1 MSSSLKVGVAGVGYL
16 GQHHARIYSTL
27 PDVQLIGVYDANP
40 ARAAEIAAAHKTKAF
55 DNLTELAKQCDAM
68 SVVVPTDKHAE
79 VSVPLLEAGCH
90 LLIEK
95 PLCVS
100 LEEAQK
106 IVSTAQKHERLVQ
119 VGHIEH
125 FNPVIGYLEKVLNAP
140 RYITTERLGPFTPRG
155 AEVGVVLDK
164 MIHDIGLVM
173 ALVRSPITR
182 IDSVGVNVLTP
193 NEDIANA
200 RLAFANGAVANLSAS
215 RISPENVREIRV
227 FQSDAYLSLDF
238 AKQAGHT
245 IVKKGQQLERAD
257 IPIEKAEPL
266 MLELQSFVAAVRE
279 RATPKVDA
287 TLGKSA
293 LEVALQITQQ
303 IRENQKLAAK

>member
-1 MSSSLKVGVAGVGYL
+1 MSSPLKVGVAGVGYL
-16 GQHHARIYSTL
+16 GQHHARIYATL
-27 PDVQLIGVYDANP
+27 PQVQLVGVFDANP
-40 ARAAEIAAAHKTKAF
+40 ARAAEIAAAHKTQAF
-55 DNLTELAKQCDAM
+55 DNLADLAKQCDAM

-79 VSVPLLEAGCH
+79 VSIPLLEAGCH

-95 PLCVS
+95 PLCAS
-100 LEEAQK
+100 LEEAQA
-106 IVSTAQKHERLVQ
+106 ILAAAQKHQCLVQ

-125 FNPVIGYLEKVLNAP
+125 FNPVIGYLEKVLNNP
-140 RYITTERLGPFTPRG
+140 RYIISERLGPFSPRG

-173 ALVRSPITR
+173 ALVRSPIVR
-182 IDSVGVNVLTP
+182 VDSVGVSVLTP

-215 RISPENVREIRV
+215 RISPENIREIRV

-238 AKQAGHT
+238 AKQMGHT
-245 IVKKGQQLERAD
+245 VMKRGFELKREE

-266 MLELQSFVAAVRE
+266 LLELQSFVTAVCE
-279 RATPKVDA
+279 RSAPKVDA
-287 TLGKSA
+287 ALGKSA

-303 IRENQKLAAK
+303 IRQGAQG

>member
-1 MSSSLKVGVAGVGYL
+1 MSSPLKVGVAGVGYL
-16 GQHHARIYSTL
+16 GQHHARIYAAM
-27 PDVQLIGVYDANP
+27 PDVELVGVYDANP
-40 ARAAEIAAAHKTKAF
+40 ARAAEIAATHGTRAF
-55 DNLTELAKQCDAM
+55 DNLAGLARECEAM
-68 SVVVPTDKHAE
+68 NVVVPTDKHAE
-79 VSVPLLEAGCH
+79 VSLPLLEAGCH

-100 LEEAQK
+100 LDEAQK
-106 IVSTAQKHERLVQ
+106 ILAAAQKNKRLVQ

-140 RYITTERLGPFTPRG
+140 RYITTERLGPFSPRG

-173 ALVRSPITR
+173 ALVRSPIVR
-182 IDSVGVNVLTP
+182 VDSVGVSVLTP

-200 RLAFANGAVANLSAS
+200 RIAFANGAVANLSAS

-238 AKQAGHT
+238 AKQMGHT
-245 IVKKGQQLERAD
+245 VVKKGFELKREE

-266 MLELQSFVAAVRE
+266 MLELQSFVAAVRQH
-279 RATPKVDA
+279 ATPKVDA

-303 IRENQKLAAK
+303 IRQGAAAARA

>member
-1 MSSSLKVGVAGVGYL
+1 MSSPLKVGVAGVGYL
-16 GQHHARIYSTL
+16 GQHHARIYATL
-27 PDVQLIGVYDANP
+27 PQVQLVGVFDANP
-40 ARAAEIAAAHKTKAF
+40 ARAAEIAAAHKTQAF
-55 DNLTELAKQCDAM
+55 DNLADLAKQCDAM

-79 VSVPLLEAGCH
+79 VSIPLLEAGCH

-95 PLCVS
+95 PLCAS
-100 LEEAQK
+100 LEEAQA
-106 IVSTAQKHERLVQ
+106 ILAAAQNHQCLVQ

-125 FNPVIGYLEKVLNAP
+125 FNPVIGYLEKVLNNP
-140 RYITTERLGPFTPRG
+140 RYIISERLGPFSPRG

-173 ALVRSPITR
+173 ALVRSPLVR
-182 IDSVGVNVLTP
+182 VDSVGVSVLTP

-215 RISPENVREIRV
+215 RISPENIREIRV

-238 AKQAGHT
+238 AKQMGHT
-245 IVKKGQQLERAD
+245 VMKKGFELKREE
-257 IPIEKAEPL
+257 IPIDKAEPL
-266 MLELQSFVAAVRE
+266 LLELQSFVTAVRE
-279 RATPKVDA
+279 RSAPKVDA
-287 TLGKSA
+287 ALGKSA

-303 IRENQKLAAK
+303 IRQAAAPAKN

>member
-1 MSSSLKVGVAGVGYL
+1 MTSPLKVGVAGVGYL

-40 ARAAEIAAAHKTKAF
+40 ARAAEIATAHKTKAF
-55 DNLTELAKQCDAM
+55 DNLAELAKQCEAM
-68 SVVVPTDKHAE
+68 SVVVPTDKHCE

-106 IVSTAQKHERLVQ
+106 IVSTAQAHKRLVQ

-182 IDSVGVNVLTP
+182 IDSVGVSVLTP

-200 RLAFANGAVANLSAS
+200 RIAFANGAVANLSAS

-238 AKQAGHT
+238 AKQVGHT
-245 IVKKGQQLERAD
+245 VMRKGMELIRED
-257 IPIEKAEPL
+257 IPIDKAEPL
-266 MLELQSFVAAVRE
+266 MLELQSFVAAVR
-279 RATPKVDA
+279 AHAAPKVDA
-287 TLGKSA
+287 ALGKSA

-303 IRENQKLAAK
+303 IREGASLAKR